1 MISAILLAA
10 GQSKRMINENKLTK
24 KFNGIPLIKHS
35 VNNILSSDIG
45 ELIIVLGYQKK
56 IIQNIFEKNSKIKFA
71 FNENFADGI
80 STSIKTGLDHLSD
93 KSDAFFICL
102 GDMPLINKKIYNHLI
117 KSRKDNHI
125 IVPTYKNKQ
134 ANPVLFS
141 KFMKT
146 TIMTVTGD
154 FGAKKILN
162 QNKKKISNIKIDD
175 ISITKDFNTKNDFN
189 S

>member
-10 GQSKRMINENKLTK
+10 GQSKRMIDQNKLTK
-24 KFNGIPLIKHS
+24 KINGIPLIKLS
-35 VNNILSSDIG
+35 VNNILSSDIN
-45 ELIIVLGYQKK
+45 ELIVVLGYQKK
-56 IIQNIFEKNSKIKFA
+56 IIRNIFEKHNKIKFVV
-71 FNENFADGI
+71 NENFADGI
-80 STSIKTGLDHLSD
+80 STSIKTGLEHLSD

-117 KSRKDNHI
+117 KSRKENQI
-125 IVPTYKNKQ
+125 VVPTYKNNQ

-146 TIMTVTGD
+146 TIMTIAGD

-162 QNKKKISNIKIDD
+162 QNKNKILNIKIDD
-175 ISITKDFNTKNDFN
+175 ICITKDFNTKDDFN
-189 S
+189 F